1 MGRIGEMFF
10 KWKRLGRSGKG
21 TTILNSLQ
29 ELDPRNPDAR
39 IQRVLSSEPAAYA
52 RYCVFFAAL
61 PICKCSR
68 RLAWTVAHLD
78 SLSER
83 MTKRFESQVRLE
95 LEWHKVHAMQWQGMV
110 SNLCSFHISIC
121 NLRSI
126 RMDGSKNTRSWIFW
140 IPPTIRSFVI
150 GKSRPVHELVLLILS
165 QDGEDTS
172 KDWICLRSKANGE
185 PYLDLVTGWEEY
197 GHSPS
202 SWCLH
207 MVASWDLKKSNS
219 ENNVENWEYPK
230 YLCTYTVLL
239 FWLTCHGYS
248 SHFLLVHRCKCE
260 DLLLSRVLPTWLMQ
274 VLGFLHSGAVNATS
288 HATRSASDA
297 VDCVKA
303 THPWC
308 LAREVCWSWLT
319 DISEIAMIHKIHRG
333 TNKCIEVPLQ

>member
-1 MGRIGEMFF
+1 MFF

-52 RYCVFFAAL
+52 RYCVFSAAL

-110 SNLCSFHISIC
+110 SNLCRFHISIC

-150 GKSRPVHELVLLILS
+150 GKSRPVHELVLLIDLS

-185 PYLDLVTGWEEY
+185 PYLDLVTGWDMGTVQAPDAYTWLRHGTWKNPIARTMLRIENIPNIWVRIRHCCF
-197 GHSPS
+197 GWPAMVIPRTFCS
-202 SWCLH
+202 SI
-207 MVASWDLKKSNS
+207 VASVK
-219 ENNVENWEYPK
+219 
-230 YLCTYTVLL
+230 
-239 FWLTCHGYS
+239 TCCS
-248 SHFLLVHRCKCE
+248 QECFLLDWCKSWAFCTQVRWTQLPTQRE
-260 DLLLSRVLPTWLMQ
+260 VLPMQ
-274 VLGFLHSGAVNATS
+274 WTASKQRTLGALP
-288 HATRSASDA
+288 
-297 VDCVKA
+297 VKFA
-303 THPWC
+303 E
-308 LAREVCWSWLT
+308 A
-319 DISEIAMIHKIHRG
+319 D
-333 TNKCIEVPLQ
+333 